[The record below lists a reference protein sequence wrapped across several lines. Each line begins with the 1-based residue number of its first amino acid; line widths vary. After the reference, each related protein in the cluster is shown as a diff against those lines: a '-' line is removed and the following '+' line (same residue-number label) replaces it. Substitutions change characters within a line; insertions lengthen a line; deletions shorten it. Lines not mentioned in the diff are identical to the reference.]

1 MAVKLD
7 TETIRNIAAFEKIT
21 RVHARDCI
29 TIDECIYFLI
39 DPEKMGVAIGKNGA
53 VIKEVRKAFGKPV
66 KLFGYKDNPE
76 GFLREM
82 IPNIKSIDINKDSIT
97 ISVPNDDRVN
107 VIGKNGRNIKAIKEI
122 MKRHFDVKNLKLR

>member
-29 TIDECIYFLI
+29 MMDECIYFLV

-66 KLFGYKDNPE
+66 KLFGYKDDPE

-82 IPNIKSIDINKDSIT
+82 IPNIKSIDINNDSIT

-122 MKRHFDVKNLKLR
+122 MKRHFDIKNLKLR